1 MFGDL
6 KLEENEEDKI
16 EVEALDAFR
25 PSRKSG
31 IVLRA
36 VSEMLCG
43 IRQQEEERR
52 IRSRLSVRYVE
63 IYNEQVTDLVTGSLV
78 RVRNRGSDYGHDQ
91 FCLDGALETECST
104 LDEVV
109 ELLRIGETRK
119 RFASTAMND
128 RSSRSH
134 TIFIATVTSVGFVF
148 TRARYYTSAY
158 LIYQTDTRL
167 AKLAEPGPRHDAPV
181 ASSSR

>member
-6 KLEENEEDKI
+6 KLEENEEEKI

-78 RVRNRGSDYGHDQ
+78 RVRNRG
-91 FCLDGALETECST
+91 
-104 LDEVV
+104 
-109 ELLRIGETRK
+109 
-119 RFASTAMND
+119 
-128 RSSRSH
+128 
-134 TIFIATVTSVGFVF
+134 
-148 TRARYYTSAY
+148 
-158 LIYQTDTRL
+158 
-167 AKLAEPGPRHDAPV
+167 
-181 ASSSR
+181 